1 MTHYDLCNDYS
12 TMRNRIVAQGIEYVK
27 QSDVKS
33 FVVGLSGG
41 IDSTLTVAL
50 AREICDSA
58 GIMLL
63 GLSLPTS
70 FNKRSESE
78 VAELAGGC
86 FCDEFR
92 VQPLDEFVG
101 QLTGHLTE
109 GMVGINEVL
118 GKPNPEQLFDLKVR
132 RGNIA
137 ARLRM
142 IFLYHLAHEY
152 HGLVLSTDNY
162 TELMLG
168 FWTLHGDV
176 GDLGLIQC
184 LWKTEV
190 YGLAGYLRNEYLV
203 RREIKLAECL
213 FRSVKAVPTD
223 GLGITDSDLD
233 QIGTSSYEEAD
244 QLLIAYLKRQTVKS
258 NHPVIQRHISS
269 AFKRDNPH
277 NLQRNRIISR

>member
-1 MTHYDLCNDYS
+1 
-12 TMRNRIVAQGIEYVK
+12 MRKRIVAQGIEYVK
-27 QSDVKS
+27 QSNVKS
-33 FVVGLSGG
+33 FVIGLSGG

-50 AREICDSA
+50 AREICDRT
-58 GIMLL
+58 GIMLI
-63 GLSLPTS
+63 GASLPTS
-70 FNKRSESE
+70 FNKVSESGTAKL
-78 VAELAGGC
+78 VGAG
-86 FCDEFR
+86 FCDEFQ
-92 VQPLDEFVG
+92 VHHLDGFVNR
-101 QLTGHLTE
+101 LTGYLTK
-109 GMVGINEVL
+109 GAL
-118 GKPNPEQLFDLKVR
+118 GVNGPLLSIEPEAEQLFELKMR

-203 RREIKLAECL
+203 RREIEWAKCL
-213 FRSVKAVPTD
+213 FCAIEAVPTD

-233 QIGTSSYEEAD
+233 QIGASSYEEVD
-244 QLLIAYLKRQTVKS
+244 QLLIAYLNRQTVKLS
-258 NHPVIQRHISS
+258 HPVIQRHISA